1 MEMVENGMTSTV
13 MLRDGSEVTI
23 RPIQP
28 ADAPL
33 LQDLL
38 TRLSP
43 ESIYKRFMAYIKRL
57 SDKQA
62 ERFANVNYETEMAFV
77 ATNADGQVIGVARYM
92 TPTPPEVGAAEA
104 AVVVEDAYQGNYL
117 GTYLLRHLVQYALEH
132 GIGVFTAA
140 IHPSNE
146 KIVRF
151 IRRSGYPVE
160 SRFSNGMINFRV
172 HISENPVDPPDF
184 LSS

>member
-1 MEMVENGMTSTV
+1 MVMVENETTSTV
-13 MLRDGSEVTI
+13 TLRDGNQVTI

-43 ESIYKRFMAYIKRL
+43 ESVYKRFMAYLKRL
-57 SDKQA
+57 SDEQA
-62 ERFANVNYETEMAFV
+62 ERFANVNYDTEMAFV
-77 ATNADGQVIGVARYM
+77 ATNAAGQVIGVARYM
-92 TPTPPEVGAAEA
+92 TPNPPEPGAAEA

-117 GTYLLRHLVQYALEH
+117 GTYLLRHLVQYALVR

-151 IRRSGYPVE
+151 IRKSGYPVE
-160 SRFSNGMINFRV
+160 SRFSDGMIEFRV
-172 HISENPVDPPDF
+172 HINEEAVDPPDF

>member
-1 MEMVENGMTSTV
+1 MVMVENETTSIV
-13 MLRDGSEVTI
+13 KLRDGSEITI

-33 LQDLL
+33 LQDLV

-57 SDKQA
+57 SDAQA

-77 ATNADGQVIGVARYM
+77 ATNAAGQVIGVARYM

-104 AVVVEDAYQGNYL
+104 AVVVEDDYQGNWL

-132 GIGVFTAA
+132 GIKIFTAA

-151 IRRSGYPVE
+151 IRRSGYPIE
-160 SRFSNGMINFRV
+160 TGFSDGMIEFRI
-172 HISENPVDPPDF
+172 HISEEPVDPPDF
-184 LSS
+184 LTS

>member
-1 MEMVENGMTSTV
+1 MVMVENGTTSIV
-13 MLRDGSEVTI
+13 KLRDGSEVTI
-23 RPIQP
+23 RPIEP

-33 LQDLL
+33 LQDLV

-43 ESIYKRFMAYIKRL
+43 ESIYKRFMAYIKRI

-77 ATNADGQVIGVARYM
+77 ATNTDEQVIGVARYM
-92 TPTPPEVGAAEA
+92 DATPPEKGAAEA

-117 GTYLLRHLVQYALEH
+117 GTYLLRHLVQYALSHNIE
-132 GIGVFTAA
+132 IFTAA

-151 IRRSGYPVE
+151 IRKSGYPVE
-160 SRFSNGMINFRV
+160 SHFSNGMIDFRI
-172 HISENPVDPPDF
+172 HISEEPVDPPDF
-184 LSS
+184 MSA